1 MATVCCVILCVLL
14 IVAPWVALA
23 AIGGLMVAAGVAF
36 TSWPRLV
43 RVALTLIGAVL
54 LVAPWLAWLDFTLG
68 SGSVTTY

>member
-1 MATVCCVILCVLL
+1 
-14 IVAPWVALA
+14 
-23 AIGGLMVAAGVAF
+23 MVAAGVAF